1 MRRLS
6 ALFCCLT
13 LLTLGI
19 GSLPL
24 VSQAQAQL
32 PSDIHPVTLSRLPPV
47 TPDDLDE
54 EGQRLLAERGNFN
67 PGPGPTHVTIYSPNG
82 RNLGIPMGTGSFVGA
97 RNFQLAT
104 LIVAREIDQQYEW
117 SNHEPA
123 GLQVGLEQS
132 VIDVVKYDR
141 DVAGLAEEDAMF
153 ITFGR
158 TLMREHQVSS
168 ELWADMVRLFG
179 RQGTVTLMTVMGE
192 YLKVGIML
200 NAVDQHMPPGR
211 DALLPPLE
219 R

>member
-1 MRRLS
+1 MNLKLFGLLMV
-6 ALFCCLT
+6 ALPMVAAAQT
-13 LLTLGI
+13 P
-19 GSLPL
+19 LPE
-24 VSQAQAQL
+24 
-32 PSDIHPVTLSRLPPV
+32 DIHPVTRSRLPPV
-47 TPDDLDE
+47 TPADLDE
-54 EGQRLLAERGNFN
+54 EGQRLLAERGNFRA
-67 PGPGPTHVTIYSPNG
+67 GPGPTHVTIYSPNG

-141 DVAGLAEEDAMF
+141 DVAGLSAADATF

-158 TLMREHQVSS
+158 ELLRENRVSS
-168 ELWADMVRLFG
+168 ELWADMVRHFG
-179 RQGTVTLMTVMGE
+179 RQGTVTLMTIMGE

-200 NAVDQHMPPGR
+200 NAVDQHMPEGR
-211 DALLPPLE
+211 ELLLPPRE
-219 R
+219 

>member
-1 MRRLS
+1 MNSRWVF
-6 ALFCCLT
+6 A
-13 LLTLGI
+13 I
-19 GSLPL
+19 AVL
-24 VSQAQAQL
+24 VPIMVAAQQSL
-32 PSDIHPVTLSRLPPV
+32 PSDIDPVTLSRLPPV

-54 EGQRLLAERGNFN
+54 EGQRLLAERPNFRA
-67 PGPGPTHVTIYSPNG
+67 GPGPTHVTIYSPDG
-82 RNLGIPMGTGSFVGA
+82 RSLGIPMGNGSFVGA

-104 LIVAREIDQQYEW
+104 LIVAREIDQQFEW
-117 SNHEPA
+117 TMHEPA
-123 GLQVGLEQS
+123 GLQVGLEQD

-141 DVAGLAEEDAMF
+141 DVTGLSPEDATF

-158 TLMREHQVSS
+158 TLLREHGVSS

-200 NAVDQHMPPGR
+200 NAVDQRLPAGR
-211 DALLPPLE
+211 EALLPPLE